1 MKTFKRLA
9 TAVLIAAMLFSSVMV
24 MPAEAATRLSTP
36 SNCRFVKW
44 QSKTMTYAEVGWN
57 SVSKANAYQAVI
69 SWADN
74 TNKKNFYTSDT
85 SITFTG
91 LAVNRSYAIWDYR
104 TLPMNFLGQICLTF
118 SLLWI
123 PVSLF
128 AMVLYGL
135 LDRKISATARKNTR
149 FS

>member
-1 MKTFKRLA
+1 MKFWKQILLFYLGGMAYAALELLWRGRTHGSMFLLDGACFVALGWLKRL
-9 TAVLIAAMLFSSVMV
+9 
-24 MPAEAATRLSTP
+24 RLSAP
-36 SNCRFVKW
+36 VSAL
-44 QSKTMTYAEVGWN
+44 MG
-57 SVSKANAYQAVI
+57 SVIVTAGELA
-69 SWADN
+69 
-74 TNKKNFYTSDT
+74 
-85 SITFTG
+85 TG

>member
-1 MKTFKRLA
+1 MIRAKKPLSFKLKG
-9 TAVLIAAMLFSSVMV
+9 FS
-24 MPAEAATRLSTP
+24 LS
-36 SNCRFVKW
+36 
-44 QSKTMTYAEVGWN
+44 
-57 SVSKANAYQAVI
+57 
-69 SWADN
+69 
-74 TNKKNFYTSDT
+74 
-85 SITFTG
+85 
-91 LAVNRSYAIWDYR
+91 
-104 TLPMNFLGQICLTF
+104 FLGQICLTF